1 MKSWHAILIVAVFG
15 FGVVLGLSEERSQS
29 NPDDATGP
37 NSIQQPA
44 VVLVEL
50 FTSEGCSI
58 CPPADRI
65 LADVVSKQPI
75 AGMKVIGLSE
85 HVDYWDRLGWKDP
98 FSSSQFSARQADY
111 SEAFGNTQIYTPQ
124 MIVDG
129 TEEFVGSEARKLC
142 RALKKAAR
150 NRKAEVKVSV
160 PPGGLGD
167 SDAVRLN
174 VSVSDIPKEMRLRR
188 VDVLLAITEDEL
200 KVQVPRGENAGKSLE
215 HQRVVRRLKILET
228 IDTSATQTFATATTV
243 RLQPEWNRDRLRA
256 VVFLQDRESRRVLGV
271 TEQPL
276 DPTPRP

>member
-1 MKSWHAILIVAVFG
+1 M
-15 FGVVLGLSEERSQS
+15 
-29 NPDDATGP
+29 
-37 NSIQQPA
+37 
-44 VVLVEL
+44 VLVEL
-50 FTSEGCSI
+50 FTSEGCSS

-85 HVDYWDRLGWKDP
+85 HVDYWNRLGWKDP

-129 TEEFVGSEARKLC
+129 TEEFVGSEARKLR

-174 VSVSDIPKEMRLRR
+174 VSVSDIPRETPLRR
-188 VDVLLAITEDEL
+188 VDLLLAITEDEL
-200 KVQVPRGENAGKSLE
+200 QVQVPRGENAGKSLK
-215 HQRVVRRLKILET
+215 HQRVVRRLEVLET
-228 IDTSATQTFATATTV
+228 IDPSATQTVATATTV
-243 RLQPEWNRDRLRA
+243 RLRPEWTRDHLRA
-256 VVFLQDRESRRVLGV
+256 VVFLQDRDSRRVLGV
-271 TEQPL
+271 AERPL
-276 DPTPRP
+276 DSKPRA